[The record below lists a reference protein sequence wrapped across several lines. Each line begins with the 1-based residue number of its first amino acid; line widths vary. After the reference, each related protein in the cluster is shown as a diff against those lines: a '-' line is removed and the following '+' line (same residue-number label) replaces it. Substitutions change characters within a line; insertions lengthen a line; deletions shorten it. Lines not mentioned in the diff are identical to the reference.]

1 MTVFT
6 LDSHASASELFEEL
20 GYQLGRARA
29 LERRSRE
36 MQESRSASA
45 TNWGAIANGGGRGN
59 ASSFWLDS
67 AIDMEEEAKRIR
79 REAGPYIELAHELLY
94 GENGLSR
101 LRGETDAA
109 IVERHYLHGEGWAE
123 MASELAKPG
132 AKSPRDW
139 CRRRAC
145 RALQLM
151 DRNDLIAFARER
163 VEEAER

>member
-1 MTVFT
+1 MPVFT

-20 GYQLGRARA
+20 GYQLARARA

-45 TNWGAIANGGGRGN
+45 TNWNAIANGGGRGS

-67 AIDMEEEAKRIR
+67 AIDMEDEAKRIR

-101 LRGETDAA
+101 LKGETDAA
-109 IVERHYLHGEGWAE
+109 IVERHYLHGEGWKE
-123 MASELAKPG
+123 IASELA
-132 AKSPRDW
+132 SPQSKAPSQW

-145 RALQLM
+145 RALEFV
-151 DRNDLIAFARER
+151 DRNDLVPFARER
-163 VEEAER
+163 VEEAGR